1 MYELKK
7 NIDIRKCV
15 SYRMWVFSNNFDKIT
30 LYKKSAID
38 LVIKKTSFLIQVNKI
53 NNFFLHHSLMGFFF
67 FHFKSVLFGSYFL
80 IN

>member
-38 LVIKKTSFLIQVNKI
+38 LVIKKTSILIQVNKI
-53 NNFFLHHSLMGFFF
+53 NNFFLHHSLMGFF
-67 FHFKSVLFGSYFL
+67 SSTLRVYFL
-80 IN
+80 GVIF

>member
-15 SYRMWVFSNNFDKIT
+15 SYRMWGFSNNFDKIT

-38 LVIKKTSFLIQVNKI
+38 LVIKKNVNFNSSK
-53 NNFFLHHSLMGFFF
+53 
-67 FHFKSVLFGSYFL
+67 
-80 IN
+80 

>member
-38 LVIKKTSFLIQVNKI
+38 LSILIQVNKI

>member
-7 NIDIRKCV
+7 TLILENV
-15 SYRMWVFSNNFDKIT
+15 SRIECGFFSNNFDKIT

-38 LVIKKTSFLIQVNKI
+38 LVIKKTSILIQVNKI